1 MNMAGI
7 FVGAFTTSL
16 SGKTT
21 DTGNLGHDMALL
33 AIPVAI
39 AIVLLLVKLTPQFAD
54 KTKD

>member
-16 SGKTT
+16 SGKST